1 MISTSYHPFRFSSQP
16 LTKAM
21 SSVIE
26 NADSIDISSY
36 IGDANY
42 TLSPLQLLTGNSRI
56 LLILNQHIT
65 ISKHLFNK
73 IWNSAS
79 VKVCADGA
87 INRLREYDDS
97 LIPDYLIGDLDSALQ
112 ENIDYYQSKGTL
124 LILQSSQYY
133 TDFMKS
139 VALIN
144 VHMNYPHIL
153 TKLSN
158 NIDDLEKQEEEAY
171 NNSKKY
177 SLPIDINIVVVGGI
191 GGRFDQTMSTINQI
205 YNLSV
210 NRPHMHFIIMNPE
223 HTELVFLLPKGTTF
237 VEFPRL
243 SYTEESAI
251 FGLHPS
257 KSRSTLRNVGLL
269 PILTQSILSTH
280 GLKWDVTDW
289 SSSITT
295 KLSSSNL
302 QVGTQGFIVTS
313 DSPLFINIEL

>member
-1 MISTSYHPFRFSSQP
+1 KICSFDLGKICSFDLGKICPFD
-16 LTKAM
+16 L
-21 SSVIE
+21 
-26 NADSIDISSY
+26 
-36 IGDANY
+36 G
-42 TLSPLQLLTGNSRI
+42 
-56 LLILNQHIT
+56 
-65 ISKHLFNK
+65 K
-73 IWNSAS
+73 ICSFDLGKICS
-79 VKVCADGA
+79 FE
-87 INRLREYDDS
+87 LREYDDS